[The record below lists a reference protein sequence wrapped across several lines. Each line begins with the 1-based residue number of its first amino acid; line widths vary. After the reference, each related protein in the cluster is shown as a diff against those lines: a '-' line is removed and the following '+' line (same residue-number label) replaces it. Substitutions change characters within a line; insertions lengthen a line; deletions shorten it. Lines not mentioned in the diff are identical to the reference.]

1 MIDPH
6 SGRARYLQ
14 RATGARSWR
23 RPEAAISEAE
33 ISEVAISDRISQVE
47 ISEVEISAGGA
58 GGPAKWVRDGGAAPS
73 LEAIPPS
80 LEAAAASQAVLSA
93 TIAATATA
101 AAAAAAAATAAAA
114 AATAAT
120 TTTTAAAV
128 ATSPPGASP
137 PASLRASRQSAQS
150 EPSQGNFSSRESPY
164 GPGRERR
171 SSRERRPSS
180 ETVMS
185 AAERDRKAR
194 QESYMRRIR
203 AQDDLHSSSTTGG
216 AARSAR
222 RSSSLGSLALGDL
235 ADDVGSLDVLEPQ
248 PEGGD
253 GVFRTSTGPSS
264 GPHPSL

>member
-101 AAAAAAAATAAAA
+101 AAAAAAAATAAT
-114 AATAAT
+114 TA

-222 RSSSLGSLALGDL
+222 LSSSLGSLALGDL